1 MRILLDECIDENI
14 RHYFGRHES
23 HTCQYAGLMGLAN
36 GELLTAAE
44 QAGYDALITVDK
56 NMPHQQNLR
65 GRGISVIVLEG
76 RSTAFDDLVPLIS
89 EVLIGVDVL
98 QRGQVLRIAFR

>member
-1 MRILLDECIDENI
+1 LTRISGTIW
-14 RHYFGRHES
+14 RHES
-23 HTCQYAGLMGLAN
+23 HTCQYAGLKGLAN

-44 QAGYDALITVDK
+44 QAGYEAFITVDK
-56 NMPHQQNLR
+56 NMPHEQNLR